1 MGLFGIKNVLKLG
14 EMVAQHFKYIELD
27 WIIQFKGFCAM

>member
-14 EMVAQHFKYIELD
+14 EMVAQHFKYSELD
-27 WIIQFKGFCAM
+27 WIIQFKVFYAM